1 MLKHINT
8 NFYHKMMRIKK
19 EVRILGIDDS
29 NFTRTDSEVLVVG
42 VLVRG
47 GFWIDGVLSTYVK
60 RDGLDATE
68 KITKMILNARYKDL
82 RAIMLKGI
90 TIAGFNL
97 VDIESLNDNT
107 GLPVVVVMR
116 KMPDMNAM
124 EKALTNLNFKAKRLE
139 IIKRAGQIYE
149 GKVQEKSDIF
159 FQFKGIEEDDARELI
174 RISSMHS
181 NIPEPL
187 RVSHIIATGVVK
199 GESTKKP

>member
-1 MLKHINT
+1 
-8 NFYHKMMRIKK
+8 MMRIKK
-19 EVRILGIDDS
+19 EIRILGIDDS
-29 NFTRTDSEVLVVG
+29 NFTREDRDVLVVG
-42 VLVRG
+42 ALLRG
-47 GFWIDGVLSTYVK
+47 GYWIDGVLSTHVQ

-68 KITKMILNARYKDL
+68 KIVNMILKARYKDL

-97 VDIESLNDNT
+97 IDIEKLNLDT

-116 KMPDMNAM
+116 KMPDLASI
-124 EKALTNLNFKAKRLE
+124 EKALSNLNYKEKRVE
-139 IIKRAGQIYE
+139 IIARAGRIYQ
-149 GKVQEKSDIF
+149 GTVQGESDIF
-159 FQFKGIEEDDARELI
+159 FQFKGIEEGDARELI

-187 RVSHIIATGVVK
+187 RVAHIIATGVVR

>member
-1 MLKHINT
+1 
-8 NFYHKMMRIKK
+8 MMRIKK
-19 EVRILGIDDS
+19 EIRILGIDDS
-29 NFTRTDSEVLVVG
+29 NFTRDDQDVLVVG
-42 VLVRG
+42 ALLRG
-47 GFWIDGVLSTYVK
+47 GFWIDGVVSTHIE
-60 RDGLDATE
+60 RDGLNATE
-68 KITKMILNARYKDL
+68 KITNMVIKARYKDV

-97 VDIESLNDNT
+97 VDIEKLNQDT

-116 KMPDMNAM
+116 KIPDMSAI
-124 EKALTNLNFKAKRLE
+124 EKALTNLNFKTKRLG
-139 IIKRAGQIYE
+139 IIKKAGQIYE

-174 RISSMHS
+174 RISSMQS

-187 RVSHIIATGVVK
+187 RGSHIIATGVVK

>member
-1 MLKHINT
+1 
-8 NFYHKMMRIKK
+8 MRIKK
-19 EVRILGIDDS
+19 EIRILGIDDS
-29 NFTRTDSEVLVVG
+29 NFTREDSEVLVVG
-42 VLVRG
+42 ALVRG
-47 GFWIDGVLSTYVK
+47 GFWIDGVISTNVE

-68 KITKMILNARYKDL
+68 KIMNMIRKARYKDL

-97 VDIESLNDNT
+97 VDIENLNHET

-116 KMPDMNAM
+116 KMPDLKSI
-124 EKALTNLNFKAKRLE
+124 EKALANLNHKEKRLE
-139 IIKRAGQIYE
+139 IIEKAGKIYE

-159 FQFKGIEEDDARELI
+159 FQIKGIEEEDARELI

>member
-1 MLKHINT
+1 
-8 NFYHKMMRIKK
+8 MMRIKK
-19 EVRILGIDDS
+19 EIRILGIDDS
-29 NFTRTDSEVLVVG
+29 NFTREDLDVLVVG
-42 VLVRG
+42 ALLRG
-47 GFWIDGVLSTYVK
+47 GYWIDGVLSTHVQ

-68 KITKMILNARYKDL
+68 KIINMILKTRYKDL
-82 RAIMLKGI
+82 RAIMLKGV

-97 VDIESLNDNT
+97 IDIEKLNLDT

-116 KMPDMNAM
+116 KMPDLESI
-124 EKALTNLNFKAKRLE
+124 EKALSNLKYKEKRVE
-139 IIKRAGQIYE
+139 IIGRAGRIYQ
-149 GKVQEKSDIF
+149 GTVQEESDIF

-187 RVSHIIATGVVK
+187 RVAHIIATGVVR

>member
-1 MLKHINT
+1 
-8 NFYHKMMRIKK
+8 MRIKK
-19 EVRILGIDDS
+19 EIRILGIDDS
-29 NFTRTDSEVLVVG
+29 NFTRDDQDVLVVG
-42 VLVRG
+42 ALLRG
-47 GFWIDGVLSTYVK
+47 GFWIDGVVSTHIE
-60 RDGLDATE
+60 RDGLNATE
-68 KITKMILNARYKDL
+68 KITNMVIKARYKDV

-97 VDIESLNDNT
+97 VDIEKLNQDT
-107 GLPVVVVMR
+107 GLPVIVVMR
-116 KMPDMNAM
+116 KMPDISAI
-124 EKALTNLNFKAKRLE
+124 EKALTNLNHKAKRLE
-139 IIKRAGQIYE
+139 IIKKAGQIYE

-159 FQFKGIEEDDARELI
+159 FQFKGIEEDDAREII

>member
-1 MLKHINT
+1 
-8 NFYHKMMRIKK
+8 MRIKK
-19 EVRILGIDDS
+19 EIRILGIDDS
-29 NFTRTDSEVLVVG
+29 NFTRDDQDVLVVG
-42 VLVRG
+42 ALLRG
-47 GFWIDGVLSTYVK
+47 GFWIDGVVSTHIE
-60 RDGLDATE
+60 RDGLNATE
-68 KITKMILNARYKDL
+68 KITNMVIKARYKDV

-97 VDIESLNDNT
+97 VDIEKLNQDT

-116 KMPDMNAM
+116 KIPDMSAI
-124 EKALTNLNFKAKRLE
+124 EKALTNLNFKTKRLE
-139 IIKRAGQIYE
+139 IIKKAGQIYE

>member
-1 MLKHINT
+1 
-8 NFYHKMMRIKK
+8 MRIKK
-19 EVRILGIDDS
+19 EIRILGIDDS
-29 NFTRTDSEVLVVG
+29 NFTREDSEVLVVG
-42 VLVRG
+42 ALVRG
-47 GFWIDGVLSTYVK
+47 GFWIDGVVSTHVE

-68 KITKMILNARYKDL
+68 KITNMITKARYKDL

-90 TIAGFNL
+90 TIAGFNF
-97 VDIESLNDNT
+97 VDIEKLNHDT

-116 KMPDMNAM
+116 KMPDLSSI
-124 EKALTNLNFKAKRLE
+124 EKALTNLDHKGKRLE
-139 IIKRAGQIYE
+139 IIEKAGKIYE

-159 FQFKGIEEDDARELI
+159 FQFKGIEEEDARELI

>member
-1 MLKHINT
+1 
-8 NFYHKMMRIKK
+8 MMRIKK
-19 EVRILGIDDS
+19 EIRILGIDDS
-29 NFTRTDSEVLVVG
+29 NFTRDDQDVLVVG
-42 VLVRG
+42 ALLRG
-47 GFWIDGVLSTYVK
+47 GFWIDGVVSTHIE
-60 RDGLDATE
+60 RDGLNATE
-68 KITKMILNARYKDL
+68 KITNMVLKARYKDV

-90 TIAGFNL
+90 TLAGFNL
-97 VDIESLNDNT
+97 VDIEKLNQDT

-116 KMPDMNAM
+116 RLPDMNAI
-124 EKALTNLNFKAKRLE
+124 EKALTNLNFKTKRLE
-139 IIKRAGQIYE
+139 IIKKAGQIYE
-149 GKVQEKSDIF
+149 GKVQGDSDIF

>member
-1 MLKHINT
+1 MNT
-8 NFYHKMMRIKK
+8 NFYSKMMRIKK
-19 EVRILGIDDS
+19 EIRILGIDDS
-29 NFTRTDSEVLVVG
+29 NFTRDDTEVLVVG
-42 VLVRG
+42 ALVRG

-97 VDIESLNDNT
+97 VDIEKLNQDT
-107 GLPVVVVMR
+107 SLPVVVVMR
-116 KMPDMNAM
+116 KMPDISSI
-124 EKALTNLNFKAKRLE
+124 EKALSNLNHKTKRLE
-139 IIKRAGQIYE
+139 IIKKAGQIYE

-159 FQFKGIEEDDARELI
+159 FQFKGIEEDNARELI

>member
-1 MLKHINT
+1 
-8 NFYHKMMRIKK
+8 MMRIKK
-19 EVRILGIDDS
+19 EIRILGIDDS
-29 NFTRTDSEVLVVG
+29 NFTREDSEVLVVG
-42 VLVRG
+42 ALVRG
-47 GFWIDGVLSTYVK
+47 GFWIDGVISTNVE

-68 KITKMILNARYKDL
+68 KIMNMIRKARYKDL

-97 VDIESLNDNT
+97 VDIENLNHET

-116 KMPDMNAM
+116 KMPDLKSI
-124 EKALTNLNFKAKRLE
+124 EKALANLNHKEKRLE
-139 IIKRAGQIYE
+139 IIEKAGKIYE

-159 FQFKGIEEDDARELI
+159 FQIKGIEEEDARELI

>member
-1 MLKHINT
+1 
-8 NFYHKMMRIKK
+8 MMRIKK
-19 EVRILGIDDS
+19 EIRILGIDDS
-29 NFTRTDSEVLVVG
+29 NFTRDDQDVLVVG
-42 VLVRG
+42 ALLRG
-47 GFWIDGVLSTYVK
+47 GFWIDGVVSTHIE
-60 RDGLDATE
+60 RDGLNATE
-68 KITKMILNARYKDL
+68 KITNMVIKARYKDV

-97 VDIESLNDNT
+97 VDIEKLNQDT

-116 KMPDMNAM
+116 KMPDMRAI
-124 EKALTNLNFKAKRLE
+124 EKALTNLNFKTKRLE
-139 IIKRAGQIYE
+139 IIKKAGQIYE

-159 FQFKGIEEDDARELI
+159 FQFKGIEEEDARELI

>member
-1 MLKHINT
+1 
-8 NFYHKMMRIKK
+8 MMRIKK
-19 EVRILGIDDS
+19 EIRILGIDDS
-29 NFTRTDSEVLVVG
+29 NFTRDDQDVLVVG
-42 VLVRG
+42 ALLRG
-47 GFWIDGVLSTYVK
+47 GFWIDGVVSTHIE
-60 RDGLDATE
+60 RDGLNATE
-68 KITKMILNARYKDL
+68 KITNMVIKARYKDV

-97 VDIESLNDNT
+97 VDIEKLNQDT

-116 KMPDMNAM
+116 KMPDMRAI
-124 EKALTNLNFKAKRLE
+124 EKALTNLNFKTKRLE
-139 IIKRAGQIYE
+139 IIKKAGQIYE